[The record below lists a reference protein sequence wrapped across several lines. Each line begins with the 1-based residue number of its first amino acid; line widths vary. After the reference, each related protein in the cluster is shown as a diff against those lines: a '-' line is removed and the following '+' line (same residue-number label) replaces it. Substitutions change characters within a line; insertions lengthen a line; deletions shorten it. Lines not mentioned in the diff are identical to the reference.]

1 VTGVTAPAGL
11 SLARVTV
18 AAPKRRMDL
27 ALPDTMVVGE
37 LLPHLL
43 RHAGEDLA
51 DEGELNGGWVLRR
64 ATGVP
69 LDASRNLVVQGV
81 RDGELL
87 HLVHG
92 RLEWPELAYDDVV
105 EIIAGGA
112 RQTGRAWGKAATRRS
127 GFAVAGAVFGL
138 GLIALLLA
146 GPPWLLPA
154 VVGFGLAG
162 CLTAVGVLLSRAFAD
177 ATAGAVTAASGLPYA
192 FLGGAL
198 LVAPGN
204 APLTDLGVPNL
215 LLGSAALLLF
225 SVLGHT
231 GVAALQR
238 LFMAGIGTS
247 LAGIVAALL
256 CLAGASPA
264 GSAGVTLTIAIGMLP
279 AYPLLASSMGRVPFP
294 ELPTRPE
301 EILADPPM
309 PRRTDVFA
317 SVARATELLT
327 GMLLATAVVSAAAIA
342 VLLLTDPSRPA
353 IALAAAASA
362 ALLLRARLFPSLT
375 QRVPLFASGTAG
387 LGLLGLGI
395 SVQADSAG
403 PRLLVLVAIVV
414 AALLV
419 LAAGLVYGRRSP
431 SPYLGRLA
439 DIADVVAIIALI
451 PLSSAVLGA
460 FRLIQGLFASIG
472 G

>member
-1 VTGVTAPAGL
+1 
-11 SLARVTV
+11 
-18 AAPKRRMDL
+18 MDL
-27 ALPDTMVVGE
+27 ALPDTMLVGE

-64 ATGVP
+64 ATGVV

-92 RLEWPELAYDDVV
+92 RVDWPELAYDDVV
-105 EIIAGGA
+105 EIIAAGA

-127 GFAVAGAVFGL
+127 GFAIAGALFGL

-154 VVGFGLAG
+154 AVGFALAG
-162 CLTAVGVLLSRAFAD
+162 CLTAVGILLSRAFAD
-177 ATAGAVTAASGLPYA
+177 ATAGAVAAAAGLPYA

-198 LVAPGN
+198 LVAP
-204 APLTDLGVPNL
+204 ADVPLTDLGAPNL
-215 LLGSAALLLF
+215 LLGSASLLVF
-225 SVLGHT
+225 SVLGHA

-238 LFMAGIGTS
+238 LFMAGIGAS
-247 LAGIVAALL
+247 VAGILAALL
-256 CLAGASPA
+256 CIGGASPA
-264 GSAGVTLTIAIGMLP
+264 GSAGVTMTIALGMLP

-301 EILADPPM
+301 EILADRPLR
-309 PRRTDVFA
+309 RRTDVFA

-327 GMLLATAVVSAAAIA
+327 GMLLATAVISAAAMS
-342 VLLLTDPSRPA
+342 VLLLADPSLAA
-353 IALAAAASA
+353 IALTVAASA

-375 QRVPLFASGTAG
+375 QRVHLNASGAAG
-387 LGLLGLGI
+387 LGVLALGI
-395 SVQADSAG
+395 AVQADSAG
-403 PRLLVLVAIVV
+403 PRLLMLFSIVV

-419 LAAGLVYGRRSP
+419 LTAALVYGRRAP

-439 DIADVVAIIALI
+439 DIADVVAIVALV
-451 PLSSAVLGA
+451 PLSGAVLGL